1 MSLAEA
7 PSGPSHGISLGA
19 ATRVWGRI
27 ATLSFGGPAGQ
38 IAMMHRELAEERD
51 WVSEPRFLHA
61 LNYCMLLPGPEAQQ
75 LAIYIGWL
83 LHGTR
88 GGLIAG
94 GLFVLPGMVA
104 LMALSWI
111 YVLFG
116 TVGWVGGLFAGLQ
129 AAVLVV
135 VVDAVIRVGKRA
147 LRSPAAVGI
156 AVAAFLALFLFS
168 VPFPLVI
175 GVAAVIG
182 LIADRLGHPVAPAS
196 APSSDRLDGAEAVVP
211 SWGRAGRVVLTWVP
225 LWLGPVAALYL
236 LAGPRSVFTRL
247 AVFFSE
253 VAVVTFGGAYA
264 VLAYVAQAAV
274 QTEHW
279 LTAPEMITGLGLAET
294 TPGPLI
300 MVVQH
305 VGFLA
310 GFHLPGD
317 LPPLLAGTLAGL
329 LVTWVTFAP
338 CFLWVF
344 LGAPYVEALRGA
356 RRISAALSAVT
367 AAVVGVIANLAL
379 WFAVHSLFPQTQ
391 PFRGFGMALDLPV
404 PGSLDLFMA
413 ATAVVSAVALFRF
426 RLGVMKLLAAC
437 AMAGVLWR
445 IWA

>member
-1 MSLAEA
+1 
-7 PSGPSHGISLGA
+7 
-19 ATRVWGRI
+19 
-27 ATLSFGGPAGQ
+27 
-38 IAMMHRELAEERD
+38 
-51 WVSEPRFLHA
+51 
-61 LNYCMLLPGPEAQQ
+61 
-75 LAIYIGWL
+75 
-83 LHGTR
+83 
-88 GGLIAG
+88 
-94 GLFVLPGMVA
+94 
-104 LMALSWI
+104 
-111 YVLFG
+111 
-116 TVGWVGGLFAGLQ
+116 
-129 AAVLVV
+129 
-135 VVDAVIRVGKRA
+135 
-147 LRSPAAVGI
+147 
-156 AVAAFLALFLFS
+156 
-168 VPFPLVI
+168 
-175 GVAAVIG
+175 
-182 LIADRLGHPVAPAS
+182 
-196 APSSDRLDGAEAVVP
+196 
-211 SWGRAGRVVLTWVP
+211 
-225 LWLGPVAALYL
+225 
-236 LAGPRSVFTRL
+236 
-247 AVFFSE
+247 
-253 VAVVTFGGAYA
+253 
-264 VLAYVAQAAV
+264 
-274 QTEHW
+274 
-279 LTAPEMITGLGLAET
+279 MITGLGLAET